1 MWQERLNE
9 FVTLLL
15 VVSPFTGVAVFLAI
29 TGKLE
34 PGAPRKV
41 AFVAVTVSFALLTF
55 FIFAGSFLLKRLGI
69 SITAFQIS
77 GGILLFLFGL
87 SMVHGVGDAPSDRND
102 DQSPLTL
109 AIYPLAIPA
118 IAGPGS
124 MLTVVLLTDDD
135 RYSVVEQLRTV
146 GVVAAVMVIQWV
158 MLLAANPISRI
169 IGAGGAAIL
178 ARVMGVLLAA
188 LAVNIVLNALVTW
201 LNLPKL

>member
-1 MWQERLNE
+1 
-9 FVTLLL
+9 
-15 VVSPFTGVAVFLAI
+15 
-29 TGKLE
+29 
-34 PGAPRKV
+34 
-41 AFVAVTVSFALLTF
+41 
-55 FIFAGSFLLKRLGI
+55 
-69 SITAFQIS
+69 
-77 GGILLFLFGL
+77 
-87 SMVHGVGDAPSDRND
+87 MVHGVGDVPSDRND
-102 DQSPLTL
+102 DQSPFAL

-158 MLLAANPISRI
+158 MLLAANPISRL
-169 IGAGGAAIL
+169 IGAGGAAII

>member
-55 FIFAGSFLLKRLGI
+55 FIFAGNFLLKRLGI

-77 GGILLFLFGL
+77 GGILLFLFRP
-87 SMVHGVGDAPSDRND
+87 VD
-102 DQSPLTL
+102 
-109 AIYPLAIPA
+109 
-118 IAGPGS
+118 
-124 MLTVVLLTDDD
+124 
-135 RYSVVEQLRTV
+135 
-146 GVVAAVMVIQWV
+146 
-158 MLLAANPISRI
+158 
-169 IGAGGAAIL
+169 GARRRRRAF
-178 ARVMGVLLAA
+178 R
-188 LAVNIVLNALVTW
+188 
-201 LNLPKL
+201 PER